1 MHKYNVCLLVLSNS
15 IDFAIITI
23 VNYYRD
29 SDTALGPVT
38 IVGLDTVE
46 TTQPTLIMLITLQ
59 MLVQSVPKEVLPER
73 SSVMITSSDSPQGC
87 HYKQG
92 SYISAIFL
100 LSIHQF
106 LPANVCRPGKLH
118 DLPIKW
124 REEAVGN
131 ASLHSK

>member
-46 TTQPTLIMLITLQ
+46 TTQRTLIMLITLQ
-59 MLVQSVPKEVLPER
+59 MLVQSVPKEVLPQH
-73 SSVMITSSDSPQGC
+73 SSIMIASSDS
-87 HYKQG
+87 
-92 SYISAIFL
+92 
-100 LSIHQF
+100 
-106 LPANVCRPGKLH
+106 
-118 DLPIKW
+118 
-124 REEAVGN
+124 
-131 ASLHSK
+131 